1 MEDFKFLRQPEPE
14 KPELPEGEEIDLGD
28 LEAVKLTPDALVID
42 LPDGSVSLSFG
53 GLGVKPPGEAS
64 DHDINLT
71 NFIDAG
77 TLSAVADDLIRLIN
91 DDSTRQEQRLS
102 DMVKAVELLGVK
114 LKEPKA
120 EASAE
125 GISTVTHPLLL
136 ESVLRFQA
144 NARGELLPADGPV
157 KVANE
162 GDDTRMLNEQS
173 NQLEKDFNHYLT
185 SGAPEYYP
193 DFDRSLFS
201 LGLNGEVYRKVYWH
215 PIKRRPVVETID
227 RKDIIISDG
236 AVSLEA
242 CGRITHRSR
251 MRPSIVKQMQL
262 VGAWRD
268 VPLGGGVVS
277 PDTNRVDEKLSDIA
291 GVQQKLLIS
300 GQEEQDRE
308 IYECYCELDLVGFEH
323 EEDGEKTGLPLPYR
337 VTIDKES
344 RQILEIRRWW
354 EEGDENFVRKEC
366 FVSYVFVPAFDGL
379 NLGLSHI
386 LGNSSRALTAA
397 WRIALDNG
405 MLANFPGGIMV
416 RATGKQQST
425 TIRVGAGQ
433 VAPVDTDGLPLAQ
446 AFMPLPYRDVTSGFV
461 SIIQGVE
468 QAAQRLAGTAETA
481 VGEGRS
487 DAPVGTTIAMIEQAQ
502 KILSAVHKR
511 MHVSQSR
518 EFALLKDLFR
528 RDPKA
533 LWRSNKNPGF
543 QKDVAML
550 QEALDNKDIV
560 PKADPN
566 TASHSMRVQ
575 KAIALKT
582 LASQSPMLYDMVEV
596 DKRILAMRGID
607 DAAELFNKNPPMPP
621 QQDEAKLLAA
631 KASMTSAQAKLMD
644 TSIKAQQ
651 AQGDM
656 SLKAADI
663 QTKNLEAATKRT
675 IAKTDA
681 LNHKADREG
690 KLRLAAMELKQSEL
704 VHSDKLAHE
713 KEMKGLDLSRALR
726 ERDMDLASQQ
736 MTKGLDLE
744 EARRQHERDLAHEAD
759 QAHTD
764 RVHDLIMERQR
775 ATMGE
780 SLGSSN
786 EGNE

>member
-1 MEDFKFLRQPEPE
+1 MDDFKFLRQQEPE
-14 KPELPEGEEIDLGD
+14 KPDLPEGEEIDLGE
-28 LEAVKLTPDALVID
+28 LEMVKLTPDALVID
-42 LPDGSVSLSFG
+42 LPDGSVSLNFG
-53 GLGVKPPGEAS
+53 GLGVKPPDEAS
-64 DHDINLT
+64 DHDSNLT

-77 TLSAVADDLIRLIN
+77 ALEAISNDLVRLIS
-91 DDSTRQEQRLS
+91 DDATRQEQRLQ
-102 DMVKAVELLGVK
+102 DMVKAIELLGIK

-120 EASAE
+120 EPNSE

-136 ESVLRFQA
+136 EAVLRFQA
-144 NARGELLPADGPV
+144 NAHGEFLPADGPV

-162 GDDTRMLNEQS
+162 GDNTKELNEQS
-173 NQLEKDFNHYLT
+173 NQLEDDFNHYLT

-193 DFDRSLFS
+193 DFDRGLFS
-201 LGLNGEVYRKVYWH
+201 LGLNGEIYRKIYWH
-215 PIKRRPVVETID
+215 PIKRRPVVETIN
-227 RKDIIISDG
+227 RKDIILSDG

-277 PDTNRVDEKLSDIA
+277 PDTNRVDEKLSDIS

-323 EEDGEKTGLPLPYR
+323 EEDGDKTGLPLPYR

-354 EEGDENFVRKEC
+354 EEDDENFVRKEC

-397 WRIALDNG
+397 WRIALDSG
-405 MLANFPGGIMV
+405 MLGNFPGGIMA
-416 RATGKQQST
+416 RAVGKQQTT
-425 TIRVGAGQ
+425 TIRVGPGQ
-433 VAPVDTDGLPLAQ
+433 VAPVDSDGVPINQ
-446 AFMPLPYRDVTSGFV
+446 MFMPLPYKDVSPGFV
-461 SIIQGVE
+461 SMIQMID
-468 QAAQRLAGTAETA
+468 QASQRLGGTAETA
-481 VGEGRS
+481 VGEGRA
-487 DAPVGTTIAMIEQAQ
+487 DAPVGTTIALIEQMQ

-543 QKDVAML
+543 YKDVAML

-566 TASHSMRVQ
+566 TASHTMRVQ

-582 LASQSPMLYDMVEV
+582 LASQNPMAYDQIEV
-596 DKRILAMRGID
+596 DRRVLSMIGID
-607 DAAELFNKNPPMPP
+607 DVDDLFNKNPPMPP

-631 KASMTSAQAKLMD
+631 KASMANAQAKLMD

-663 QTKNLEAATKRT
+663 QTKSIEAATKRS
-675 IAKTDA
+675 IAKVDA
-681 LNHKADREG
+681 QNHAKDREG
-690 KLRLAAMELKQSEL
+690 KIALEKMKL
-704 VHSDKLAHE
+704 VQTSMVHADKLAHDHQNKGLDFERAMRE
-713 KEMKGLDLSRALR
+713 KEMDLTHNRV
-726 ERDMDLASQQ
+726 
-736 MTKGLDLE
+736 TKGLDLE
-744 EARRQHERDLAHEAD
+744 EARRQHEMDMAHEAD
-759 QAHTD
+759 QASTD
-764 RVHDLIMERQR
+764 RLHDLIMARQNIPQQFDQ
-775 ATMGE
+775 GE
-780 SLGSSN
+780 
-786 EGNE
+786 